1 MAEVELRNVRKS
13 YGTVDVLHGL
23 DLEIKSGE
31 LTVLLGPSGCGKST
45 LLRMIAGLEDITGGE
60 IRIGGTTVNELSPG
74 RRGCAMVFQNY
85 ALYPHKTVRK
95 NIAFPLLME
104 GASKDRIAQ
113 RVAEVAETLQI
124 QELLDRL
131 PRDLS
136 GGQRQRVAMGR
147 AMVRN
152 PSVFLFDEPLSNL
165 DAELRMRMRL
175 EIATLQR
182 KIGATMIFVTHDQVE
197 AMTLADRV
205 VVMRAGHIEQVDTPL
220 EVYRKPANRFVAG
233 FLGMPAMNIVPF
245 AGLGRK
251 LAPIVDAMAPE
262 SIGIRPEHVTLAR
275 DEAGGILIEPNAYDI
290 IGVEHLG
297 DRSYLHLS
305 LEQGEFTVLYPS
317 GAEPPAANEPIR
329 LQHEPEAIHLFDAQ
343 GHSLT
348 MAGHA
353 G

>member
-1 MAEVELRNVRKS
+1 MAEVELRNLRKS
-13 YGTVDVLHGL
+13 YGKVDVLHGL
-23 DLEIKSGE
+23 DLQIESGE

-45 LLRMIAGLEDITGGE
+45 LLRMIAGLEDITDGE

-95 NIAFPLLME
+95 NIGFPLLME
-104 GASKDRIAQ
+104 GATKDRIAQ

-124 QELLDRL
+124 HELLDRL

-175 EIATLQR
+175 EIAALQR

-205 VVMRAGHIEQVDTPL
+205 VVMRTGHIEQVGTPL
-220 EVYRKPANRFVAG
+220 EVYRNPANRFVAG
-233 FLGMPAMNIVPF
+233 FLGMPAMNIIPF
-245 AGLGRK
+245 AGLGRQ
-251 LAPIVDAMAPE
+251 LATTDE
-262 SIGIRPEHVTLAR
+262 SMVPDTIGIRPEHVTLAGDTDDSIR
-275 DEAGGILIEPNAYDI
+275 IEPDSFEV

-297 DRSYLHLS
+297 DRSYLHLL
-305 LEQGEFTVLYPS
+305 LEHGEFTVLYPS
-317 GAEPPAANEPIR
+317 GAEPPAANDPIR
-329 LQHEPEAIHLFDAQ
+329 LRPDADAIHMFDADGQ
-343 GHSLT
+343 SLT
-348 MAGHA
+348 VAGRTT
-353 G
+353 